1 MAENETI
8 NNNSRIFY
16 VDPNDVFEF
25 GDSNGN
31 APLTPSYEDMS
42 IAFNLIIEKYDR
54 FDNQARNRLG
64 LCWCDK
70 LSGDG
75 HYNVLNGSI
84 SDENGVYDSQ
94 GNRYLSTYYIDISA
108 DGYNKGE
115 QIEGLGVSSIEV
127 AFDSYYTPTVV
138 IKFVDVRGS
147 ALFGR
152 EEAIHTS
159 ASGNGE
165 INASNIFGS
174 FFTIPYPKF
183 RLQIKGFFG
192 KAVTYQLTVS
202 NFKANFNAQTGNVEA
217 TVQFVGYT
225 WSLLTDIPLQYLVA
239 APYCDYAGATYWN
252 EHKMQDSWRLTGG
265 EEPPTL
271 FDFFNKIRDCVAE
284 YKQTDGN
291 AEDDTETELYNNIN
305 EAQKLIEYIN
315 QIKQYL
321 KDSDTIAKNK
331 GEIDDLFGEISRQV
345 ESLAGVIDTSKK
357 PNEAYVVNE
366 EKSKTVGYAFQPTE
380 SIPVTLFDYDNI
392 IKQLSANEK
401 LNFQPPSHIMSSPLD
416 ELFRLAWFYPSKVY
430 TEESTKRTF
439 KLFNKEEPKT
449 QFGMVRHTTYKQ
461 YIDTKNEVYTEE
473 KTITTYTPSSFEDL
487 RSEADSLIKGNN
499 ESLEERKRE
508 REIEFIKESIAS
520 IGFTPNIYNIFK
532 ILMCH
537 LETFC
542 HILFEAG
549 NEIKNQGDGRLASA
563 LGVKNTNT
571 DLPERCVFNEKQRL
585 PAWTAIFNN
594 NSSSTQTVDELKYT
608 DMYQWVGAI
617 AANKW
622 VEEEVVW
629 SLNNAIQY
637 VGKNSSNTNS
647 ASAVSKINYI
657 PLLPCDIFNIN
668 GPFHDSVYGGFQTF
682 VGHLSLRIAQIL
694 GIMDTGLAID
704 NTMLET
710 VAKAD
715 AYNFFYSCQSINDI
729 KKLITENIGEGPA
742 ADIISGMVTCDS
754 QYDNKATVREEDGK
768 SYYVYEIKPNARGCI
783 KGRHNIFKLNNNNYD
798 YTYFLN
804 KDDKYYVPTRLMLF
818 SKANYDKCIK
828 TEVYNGETIF
838 NGVLIN
844 GTLEKSNKWLT
855 NALDKKEYLNYDE
868 FKIIDN
874 EDDIKQ
880 IEDMYTSIK
889 DGSFKVNGYPPPA
902 NELSALVDRYWKL
915 SFEDYKK
922 SIESI
927 PRYIIGKSYKPYFDK
942 YKDYKDKCLPQKNQ
956 ICSNEEVITIAC
968 DNVKHKYYELGDEY
982 GKIEDEDIKDFYI
995 KMLAVYNTNNNS
1007 IASIFGHPFY
1017 YTQNQIENEND
1028 RLCAKACLFL
1038 ETLPHLGEHY
1048 EHNLHTEHGAFGI
1061 YNKLSILYIGSL
1073 LWRQRNVDKDPSHLD
1088 DGIKYTNSTVGPQ
1101 YRPYISNGRALT
1113 MGDVTGLFIAKD
1125 TEDLPDKCVDINRYI
1140 AKETDNNLYKNLN
1153 DNVKTQL
1160 IEYFKKFATTVFKYY
1175 ITNKCEQYDDTNNP
1189 YANGTLYQKYLDTL
1203 RDKVRAH
1210 PDETIEET
1218 KRMGNCYAF
1227 GLIKT
1232 SETESNT
1239 GLYLVFDEVVTKENG
1254 IQDKIKDILF
1264 GKVVLMN
1271 SGAVGKPKKNISI
1284 PSSAFK
1290 GYISGF
1296 VKKLDEIVK
1305 ALTTGADY
1313 SRTDIVENQ
1322 QTDENLL
1329 LGIYLYCKNIWEKW
1343 LMPLSGDAI
1352 LPDDDGS
1359 RQYSKHF
1366 DVSEFFEKNFKF
1378 IDSYYNNIGKLL
1390 KINLDKLL
1398 SNYESRIDKA
1408 SLFAFISDIVAD
1420 HRCIFVGLPDFV
1432 NLGLGINGNASAE
1445 AVKNLKNLFKP
1456 VPFNQ
1461 MEAPRLNN
1469 NFVVVYTYPPAKHL
1483 PDSVMYKYDGFDIY
1497 STQNGDVPPIFSLNG
1512 VKGEI
1517 TEENAVRIYNQC
1529 GIAETGYNIPAFG
1542 VCFGKQNNHLFKNF
1556 NISMDNPVETEQS
1569 IKTLWH
1575 VAELAKGHDRKVCF
1589 YGQDVYN
1596 IFSNYSYQIE
1606 VEMMGNAQI
1615 QPLMYFQ
1622 LLNIPMWRGAYMI
1635 FNVSHTMTP
1644 GNMVTK
1650 FKGMKMSKNPV
1661 PILSKY
1667 WSFVIGDDENGNPIY
1682 SDGDIYDAV
1691 DFMSSGSVGNVKP
1704 KEGRDLDASS
1714 NNMDAWKE
1722 RGESTNAPA
1731 KYLNCGD
1738 NNYYMPK
1745 LSNYIF
1751 KTKKGN
1757 LNLMKTINFIYN
1769 YAHWADQTP
1778 EKPKAGCK
1786 GVTKGYKKL
1795 PTCSIGHCAH
1805 YVFNAIEAGLGQ
1817 SLGGLGGNANDIG
1830 SLEFFTKHLGYEVV
1844 YNGPATKTP
1853 SVEKALPGDVVRQ
1866 AVGSGHVAMFTGRH
1880 WVSDFIQKNGLN
1892 SAHDGMVTQVFRI
1905 PGIEN
1910 ALVRT
1915 SNSDGSYNKPSG
1927 NQSIFEANTEYSYN
1941 AICQPE
1947 GKFNYTQEN
1956 IKKCV
1961 LYFVAHGEGGN
1972 RNLSGNN
1979 STDYCGINN
1988 NRYTTLFYTA
1998 ERKRVLNATPQNG
2011 FVAAYDNA
2019 VFDFYYSTYF
2029 MPYKEFFENCRNPY
2043 CRYAALLCIKG
2054 GSQYAAEA
2062 LSSVMSGAS
2071 LTKPSA
2077 ALKEKLGETTFTKQL
2092 ADAFWDKLF
2101 ERYPDYNHGRVN
2113 TTKDFTQFNKIY

>member
-31 APLTPSYEDMS
+31 TPLTPSYEDMS

-239 APYCDYAGATYWN
+239 APYCDYTGATYWN

-271 FDFFNKIRDCVAE
+271 FDFFDKIRDCVAE

-291 AEDDTETELYNNIN
+291 AEDDTETELHNKISAAQTLIDNID
-305 EAQKLIEYIN
+305 

-321 KDSDTIAKNK
+321 KDSNTIVKNK
-331 GEIDDLFGEISRQV
+331 DKIDQLFEEINRQV
-345 ESLAGVIDTSKK
+345 IGLEGVIDTSKK
-357 PNEAYVVNE
+357 PDKAYNEIT
-366 EKSKTVGYAFQPTE
+366 KTENKYE
-380 SIPVTLFDYDNI
+380 LREDDNI
-392 IKQLSANEK
+392 IEK
-401 LNFQPPSHIMSSPLD
+401 YNLINPQDPVEEVEILYIYEMEYIVSQQHSDPNAIKMPYVKMLELYRSSPD
-416 ELFRLAWFYPSKVY
+416 RIYVEKNKNGEDTGRY
-430 TEESTKRTF
+430 F
-439 KLFNKEEPKT
+439 KLFRKNKR
-449 QFGMVRHTTYKQ
+449 FYKR
-461 YIDTKNEVYTEE
+461 YVKLRMWPSNV
-473 KTITTYTPSSFEDL
+473 KKVLVSSKPITTYTPSPFEDL
-487 RSEADSLIKGNN
+487 RSEADSLINRNN
-499 ESLEERKRE
+499 ESIEERKRE

-563 LGVKNTNT
+563 LGITNDKT

-585 PAWTAIFNN
+585 PAWTAIFNK
-594 NSSSTQTVDELKYT
+594 NSSSTQTVDELKYS

-694 GIMDTGLAID
+694 GIMDTGLASD
-704 NTMLET
+704 DTLLET

-729 KKLITENIGEGPA
+729 KKLITENTGEGTA
-742 ADIISGMVTCDS
+742 AEIISGMATCNS
-754 QYDNKATVREEDGK
+754 QYDNNATVHEEDGK

-804 KDDKYYVPTRLMLF
+804 KDDKYYVPTRLMSF
-818 SKANYDKCIK
+818 SKVNYDKCIK
-828 TEVYNGETIF
+828 PEPEVYNGETIF

-889 DGSFKVNGYPPPA
+889 DGSFKVNGYTPLA
-902 NELSALVDRYWKL
+902 NELSDLVDRYWKL

-922 SIESI
+922 YINKI

-942 YKDYKDKCLPQKNQ
+942 YKDKKDKCKPKKNQ

-968 DNVKHKYYELGDEY
+968 DNAKHQDYELGNEY
-982 GKIEDEDIKDFYI
+982 GKIGDDDIKDFYI
-995 KMLAVYNTNNNS
+995 KMLSVYNTNNNS

-1038 ETLPHLGEHY
+1038 QSLFRSTEFFD
-1048 EHNLHTEHGAFGI
+1048 HNLHTEHGAFGI
-1061 YNKLSILYIGSL
+1061 YNKLNILYIGSL

-1101 YRPYISNGRALT
+1101 YRPYVSNGRALT

-1140 AKETDNNLYKNLN
+1140 AKELDNHLYNNLN

-1160 IEYFKKFATTVFKYY
+1160 IEYFKKFARIDFEK
-1175 ITNKCEQYDDTNNP
+1175 ITNKCEQYDDTTNKP
-1189 YANGTLYQKYLDTL
+1189 YANGTLYQKYLDAL
-1203 RDKVRAH
+1203 RDKVRAY
-1210 PDETIEET
+1210 PNETIEET

-1296 VKKLDEIVK
+1296 VKKLDDIVNT
-1305 ALTTGADY
+1305 LTTGADY
-1313 SRTDIVENQ
+1313 SRTGIVENQ

-1497 STQNGDVPPIFSLNG
+1497 STQNGDVPPIFSING
-1512 VKGEI
+1512 VKKEI

-1667 WSFVIGDDENGNPIY
+1667 WSFVIGNDENGNPIY
-1682 SDGDIYDAV
+1682 SDGEFSFTS
-1691 DFMSSGSVGNVKP
+1691 FMESGKDTGVSNQG
-1704 KEGRDLDASS
+1704 ASKQNLEPYTGGKAHEICPS
-1714 NNMDAWKE
+1714 ADSEYFN
-1722 RGESTNAPA
+1722 RG
-1731 KYLNCGD
+1731 Y
-1738 NNYYMPK
+1738 NNYYNIRKDLTQTVFKMDNGQ
-1745 LSNYIF
+1745 LFDLERAVNYIYNSTHIS
-1751 KTKKGN
+1751 TKRG
-1757 LNLMKTINFIYN
+1757 
-1769 YAHWADQTP
+1769 
-1778 EKPKAGCK
+1778 EGCR
-1786 GVTKGYKKL
+1786 KKS
-1795 PTCSIGHCAH
+1795 PTESSGTCARN
-1805 YVFNAIEAGLGQ
+1805 VWDALSA
-1817 SLGGLGGNANDIG
+1817 GGLGPLKNRVEHSWINRQQTHKLMKEDAGYRRIYAGNKG
-1830 SLEFFTKHLGYEVV
+1830 ESLPEY
-1844 YNGPATKTP
+1844 AM
-1853 SVEKALPGDVVRQ
+1853 PGDVVYEKYDN
-1866 AVGSGHVAMFTGRH
+1866 SGHTVMFTGKH
-1880 WVSDFIQKNGLN
+1880 WVSDFIQRNGLY
-1892 SAHDGMVTQVFRI
+1892 SAPTGRTAEQLKDAIWAVYRI

-1910 ALVRT
+1910 HIA
-1915 SNSDGSYNKPSG
+1915 
-1927 NQSIFEANTEYSYN
+1927 
-1941 AICQPE
+1941 
-1947 GKFNYTQEN
+1947 
-1956 IKKCV
+1956 
-1961 LYFVAHGEGGN
+1961 
-1972 RNLSGNN
+1972 
-1979 STDYCGINN
+1979 
-1988 NRYTTLFYTA
+1988 NRYNDTSTNDKTGGC
-1998 ERKRVLNATPQNG
+1998 KRNNPGNVRISSDQWEGAISSDNG
-2011 FVAAYDNA
+2011 FVVFKSIEYGFRCLFINLNNSYLDEGLKSIRKIISKWAPSNENTTDKYIKLMCKYMKEYGVDNIEPDTEIFGNSITTSDIKTLKMFGKA
-2019 VFDFYYSTYF
+2019 MCYIEHNY
-2029 MPYKEFFENCRNPY
+2029 PAKEGEITTGLN
-2043 CRYAALLCIKG
+2043 K
-2054 GSQYAAEA
+2054 A
-2062 LSSVMSGAS
+2062 LSYIKS
-2071 LTKPSA
+2071 K
-2077 ALKEKLGETTFTKQL
+2077 K
-2092 ADAFWDKLF
+2092 
-2101 ERYPDYNHGRVN
+2101 
-2113 TTKDFTQFNKIY
+2113 